1 MKENSRRL
9 VMTIIFFLMMFI
21 STNVNAQDNIDEI
34 PKSQIEENI
43 LEKENHMLEI
53 EMEYKYNEKNNTV
66 TAIMHSSQ
74 KLKDTKKTWKLS
86 KDGLTYTSK
95 EMTTNGSY
103 YTEVEDINGNKKQ
116 VLIEINLID
125 EAPPKIEMEYKYN
138 EEDNTVTAIM
148 HSNEIL
154 RNTKKSWKLSED
166 GLTYTSGKMTT
177 NGSYYTEIEDIYEN
191 RTKVLINIQLIDDKK
206 PEIKLEYLYDTNKNT
221 EIVVMHSN
229 EILRN
234 TKKTW
239 KLSEDGLTYTSKE
252 MTTNGSYYTE
262 VEDMWGNKT
271 RVKIEITKIDDEP
284 PKISLTYEYN
294 KEDDSIVVTMNSNE
308 ELGDTKPTWSL
319 SQDKKSYTK
328 VFKENQEYS
337 TPVEDRYGNQVWIKI
352 KIYTKLFT
360 YEHGKGPNIT
370 VKYLYD
376 SSEKVTVYIVSD
388 RKMKNTKPTWKLSE
402 DSYIYTKTFTSNN
415 SYTTN
420 VIDLDGNEVNVS
432 IIVNFFKDTLK
443 GIDVSEFQKIIDWQS
458 VKKTGIDFAI
468 IRAGY
473 RGWGSGKLVTDMFF
487 DNNIKEATR
496 AGIDIGIYF
505 FTQAVT
511 EEEAREEARYTIN
524 LLSKY
529 NVPVKYPIAIDT
541 ERTPPGNGRGDRIS
555 KEQRTKIVQAFCQ
568 EIEKSGYKSMIYGN
582 KNWLLNDLEIEK
594 LSKYD
599 IWLADYITTT
609 NYQYPYTIWQ
619 YTSDGNVSG
628 IGGRVDMNIGYKRY

>member
-1 MKENSRRL
+1 
-9 VMTIIFFLMMFI
+9 
-21 STNVNAQDNIDEI
+21 
-34 PKSQIEENI
+34 
-43 LEKENHMLEI
+43 
-53 EMEYKYNEKNNTV
+53 
-66 TAIMHSSQ
+66 MHSNEI
-74 KLKDTKKTWKLS
+74 LKNTKKTWKLS
-86 KDGLTYTSK
+86 K
-95 EMTTNGSY
+95 
-103 YTEVEDINGNKKQ
+103 
-116 VLIEINLID
+116 
-125 EAPPKIEMEYKYN
+125 
-138 EEDNTVTAIM
+138 
-148 HSNEIL
+148 
-154 RNTKKSWKLSED
+154 
-166 GLTYTSGKMTT
+166 
-177 NGSYYTEIEDIYEN
+177 
-191 RTKVLINIQLIDDKK
+191 
-206 PEIKLEYLYDTNKNT
+206 
-221 EIVVMHSN
+221 
-229 EILRN
+229 
-234 TKKTW
+234 
-239 KLSEDGLTYTSKE
+239 DGLTYTSKE

-271 RVKIEITKIDDEP
+271 RVKIEITQIDDKP
-284 PKISLTYEYN
+284 PQISLTYEYN

-319 SQDKKSYTK
+319 SQDKRSYTK

-360 YEHGKGPNIT
+360 YEHSKGPNIT

-376 SSEKVTVYIVSD
+376 SSERVTVYIISD

-402 DSYIYTKTFTSNN
+402 DGYIYTKTFTSNN

-420 VIDLDGNEVNVS
+420 VIDVGGNEVNVS

-443 GIDVSEFQKIIDWQS
+443 GIDVSEFQRIIDWQR
-458 VKKTGIDFAI
+458 VKRTGIDFAI
-468 IRAGY
+468 IRVGY
-473 RGWGSGKLVTDMFF
+473 RGWGSGRLVTDMFF
-487 DNNIKEATR
+487 DNNIKEATK

-505 FTQAVT
+505 FTQATT
-511 EEEAREEARYTIN
+511 EQEAKEEAKYTIN

-541 ERTPPGNGRGDRIS
+541 EKTPPGNGRGDKIL

-619 YTSDGNVSG
+619 YTSGGNVSG
-628 IGGRVDMNIGYKRY
+628 IGGVVDMNIGYKRY

>member
-1 MKENSRRL
+1 MKKNSRRL
-9 VMTIIFFLMMFI
+9 VMTIIFFVMMFI

-34 PKSQIEENI
+34 PESQIEENI

-103 YTEVEDINGNKKQ
+103 YTEIEDINGNKKQ

-125 EAPPKIEMEYKYN
+125 KTAPKIEMEYKYN

-148 HSNEIL
+148 RSNKKL
-154 RNTKKSWKLSED
+154 KNTKKSWKLSED
-166 GLTYTSGKMTT
+166 GLTYTSVKMTT
-177 NGSYYTEIEDIYEN
+177 NGSYYTEVEDRYKN
-191 RTKVLINIQLIDDKK
+191 RTKVLINIQLVDDKK
-206 PEIKLEYLYDTNKNT
+206 PEIKLEYIYDTNKNT

-229 EILRN
+229 ERLKK
-234 TKKTW
+234 TKKAW
-239 KLSEDGLTYTSKE
+239 ELSKDGMTYTSKE
-252 MTTNGSYYTE
+252 MRTNGSYYTE

-271 RVKIEITKIDDEP
+271 RIKIEITKIDDIP
-284 PKISLTYEYN
+284 PKINLTYEYN
-294 KEDDSIVVTMNSNE
+294 KKDDSIIVTMKSNE
-308 ELGDTKPTWSL
+308 ELEDTKPTWDL

-337 TPVEDRYGNQVWIKI
+337 TPVEDKYGNQVWIKI

-360 YEHGKGPNIT
+360 YEHSKGPNIT

-376 SSEKVTVYIVSD
+376 SSERVTVYIISD
-388 RKMKNTKPTWKLSE
+388 RKLKNTKPTWKLSE
-402 DSYIYTKTFTSNN
+402 DGYTYTKTFTSNN

-420 VIDLDGNEVNVS
+420 VVDMNENEVNVS
-432 IIVNFFKDTLK
+432 ILVNFFKNTLK
-443 GIDVSEFQKIIDWQS
+443 GIDVSEFQKIIDWQG
-458 VKKTGIDFAI
+458 VKRTEIDFAI

-473 RGWGSGKLVTDMFF
+473 RGWESGKIVTDLFF

-496 AGIDIGIYF
+496 AGIDIGVYF

-511 EEEAREEARYTIN
+511 EEEAREEARYTIK

-529 NVPVKYPIAIDT
+529 NVPVKYPIVIDT

-555 KEQRTKIVQAFCQ
+555 KEKRTKIVQAFCQ
-568 EIEKSGYKSMIYGN
+568 EIEKLGYKSMIYGN

-599 IWLADYITTT
+599 IWLADYIKTT